1 MLFRSLTN
9 IIGFLFWSYFSDKR
23 APEACNIQRREVELS
38 IILLKWI
45 IPILNKKWRWISV
58 LFYTPNTKQYKS
70 WWMLTRHSKFQWL
83 RNYIFFKKEINFNI
97 FIYNTS
103 LFLLEELIQEQLRF
117 GVNAPFLYPLKT
129 SENLSVFWYFQGVEK
144 GCAGNKRFNRIRIL
158 WHEIDNFNPLVPRI
172 HLKVLT

>member
-9 IIGFLFWSYFSDKR
+9 IIGFLLWSYFSDKT

-38 IILLKWI
+38 IILSKWI

-83 RNYIFFKKEINFNI
+83 HNYIFFKKEINFNI
-97 FIYNTS
+97 FIYNIIIFTGRINSGAITS
-103 LFLLEELIQEQLRF
+103 KLTHS
-117 GVNAPFLYPLKT
+117 VSMHPFSNPWKHQKT
-129 SENLSVFWYFQGVEK
+129 FQFSDIFRG
-144 GCAGNKRFNRIRIL
+144 
-158 WHEIDNFNPLVPRI
+158 
-172 HLKVLT
+172 